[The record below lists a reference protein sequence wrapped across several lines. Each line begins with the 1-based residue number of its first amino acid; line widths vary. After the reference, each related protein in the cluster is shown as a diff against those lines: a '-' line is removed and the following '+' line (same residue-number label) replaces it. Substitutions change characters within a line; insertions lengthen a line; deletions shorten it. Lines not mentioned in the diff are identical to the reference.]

1 VLLKQIHFS
10 YLKASYSSL
19 SSCGGLVSA
28 SYEFPFIQGQ
38 PFVLVNYMNI
48 ILLSRPTNAQH
59 IY

>member
-1 VLLKQIHFS
+1 
-10 YLKASYSSL
+10 LKASYSSL